1 MVASHDRG
9 EHSNVILNSIFSVK
23 PNRFFFLEMI
33 ACLEWT
39 FLEKARNSDN
49 ATNLNK
55 LKSNSFY
62 KKAFFVLFLP
72 MFTFV
77 FYCNL

>member
-1 MVASHDRG
+1 MVASHDGG

-33 ACLEWT
+33 ACLEWI
-39 FLEKARNSDN
+39 FLEKTRNSDN

-55 LKSNSFY
+55 LK
-62 KKAFFVLFLP
+62 
-72 MFTFV
+72 
-77 FYCNL
+77 